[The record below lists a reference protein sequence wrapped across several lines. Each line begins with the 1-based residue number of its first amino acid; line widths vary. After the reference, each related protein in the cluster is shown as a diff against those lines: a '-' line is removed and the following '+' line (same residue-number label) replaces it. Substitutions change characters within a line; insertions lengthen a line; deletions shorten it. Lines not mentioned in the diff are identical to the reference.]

1 MHGYRVYRYR
11 NIYSAYHRDYHG
23 NPESLGIKVLSS
35 LRHPDAI
42 TNLKQQLGGQLDE
55 WKDCGSIESC
65 EGDVTISATR
75 PRYGVPDAFYI
86 YIYEIDLDHNI
97 FHINGI
103 PLFDLECLPSEEHFL
118 KYVNHFDENLC
129 FMQELPSEHKYKMPP
144 PPTVTDS
151 DLAMYRSSVRTG
163 THMALSDLL
172 AAGDILSPPEQVR
185 VTLFETM
192 VRQCMAKEY
201 IVPIFYRIQ
210 LANDHNPRLTDDE
223 WSVACSIADI
233 VFAPQIFDER
243 SRFIYNYKPNSTG
256 FTWVREDTVLCI
268 ATRLDDERCLQ
279 ASMSR
284 LINAI
289 LEQKDPGD
297 YFGVAFSVHHCAII
311 KVVKGEEAMTFS
323 HTEALQFLPS
333 YYGDSPCTPGIA
345 ALARL
350 ANHVDPTPSVR
361 ASKIDHRERVRV
373 YYKGSTGGKG
383 SIAQGAD
390 NTPPRNFSCP
400 ALPPEL
406 WQMIAL
412 HLHVR
417 DLIMLGLV
425 SRRCREVASMLLRY
439 PHVCGY
445 RLVGFSEEKLQCL
458 LRPRA
463 FLRPAI
469 FSAVQA
475 GVPATVLVG
484 CRLTRTKG
492 SLWVHVPLCEHRDQ
506 YQLRV
511 PFAARNTSEPLC
523 LCHFCDER
531 CYVRLPM
538 QPAAEVGGHAHV
550 TKSHTKSHRP
560 VSKSARRSRVT
571 THRNFA
577 YSCGQAK
584 SSNFFG
590 RLF

>member
-1 MHGYRVYRYR
+1 MGKPGYRVYRYQ
-11 NIYSAYHRDYHG
+11 NIYSAYYHRDYDG

-42 TNLKQQLGGQLDE
+42 TNLKQQLGGELDE
-55 WKDCGSIESC
+55 WKDYGSIENG

-75 PRYGVPDAFYI
+75 PRYGVLDAF
-86 YIYEIDLDHNI
+86 YIYEIDLDQNI

-103 PLFDLECLPSEEHFL
+103 PLFDLKCLPSKKHFL
-118 KYVNHFDENLC
+118 EYVSSYNPNLC
-129 FMQELPSEHKYKMPP
+129 FMPEIPPQHKYKMPP
-144 PPTVTDS
+144 PPTVADS
-151 DLAMYRSSVRTG
+151 DLAMYQSSVCTG

-172 AAGDILSPPEQVR
+172 AAGDMLSPTERVR
-185 VTLFETM
+185 VSLFETM
-192 VRQCMAKEY
+192 VKQCMAKEY

-243 SRFIYNYKPNSTG
+243 SGFIYNHQANWTG
-256 FTWVREDTVLCI
+256 FTWVRKDTVLCV

-289 LEQKDPGD
+289 LEQKDNPGD
-297 YFGVAFSVHHCAII
+297 YFGVAFSIHQCAVI

-323 HTEALQFLPS
+323 HTGALQFLPS

-350 ANHVDPTPSVR
+350 ADRVDPIPSVH
-361 ASKIDHRERVRV
+361 ASKTDHRERVIV

-400 ALPPEL
+400 VLPPEL
-406 WQMIAL
+406 WQIIAL

-417 DLIMLGLV
+417 DLIILGLV

-445 RLVGFSEEKLQCL
+445 RLVGVPEEKPQCL
-458 LRPRA
+458 LRPHPL
-463 FLRPAI
+463 LRPAM

-484 CRLTRTKG
+484 FRWTRTKG

-511 PFAARNTSEPLC
+511 PFAARNTSDPLC
-523 LCHFCDER
+523 LCYFCE
-531 CYVRLPM
+531 
-538 QPAAEVGGHAHV
+538 EG
-550 TKSHTKSHRP
+550 
-560 VSKSARRSRVT
+560 
-571 THRNFA
+571 
-577 YSCGQAK
+577 
-584 SSNFFG
+584 
-590 RLF
+590 